1 MTKQEEARRIVTE
14 GLELRRIYRREEE
27 KEAKLEQYEQ
37 DMITRCNLHC
47 ADARKDRQ
55 SREEDTARQN
65 EAAARKAAREAA
77 RAKAWDIE
85 CKVNKAME
93 QYCFACLVVLL
104 VSAVTRLHFLV
115 AMALILG
122 GAVFPAVYIFRL
134 YYPVGGDA
142 DAKCENTK

>member
-1 MTKQEEARRIVTE
+1 MNRQDEARQIVSQ
-14 GLELRRIYRREEE
+14 GLELRRLRREAEQQ
-27 KEAKLEQYEQ
+27 EAQLEQYEQ
-37 DMITRCNLHC
+37 DMISSCNLHC
-47 ADARKDRQ
+47 VNARKDRQ

-122 GAVFPAVYIFRL
+122 GAVFPAAYIFRL
-134 YYPVGGDA
+134 YYPIGGE
-142 DAKCENTK
+142 ENAQCKSAQ

>member
-37 DMITRCNLHC
+37 EMISSCNLHC
-47 ADARKDRQ
+47 VNTRKDRQ

-122 GAVFPAVYIFRL
+122 GAVFHAVYIFRL
-134 YYPVGGDA
+134 YYPIGGE
-142 DAKCENTK
+142 ENAQCKNT

>member
-37 DMITRCNLHC
+37 EMISSCNLHC
-47 ADARKDRQ
+47 VNARKDRQ

-93 QYCFACLVVLL
+93 QYCFACLVVLM
-104 VSAVTRLHFLV
+104 VSAVTRLHFFV

-134 YYPVGGDA
+134 YYPIGGE
-142 DAKCENTK
+142 ENAQCKNT